1 MIGRLEGRLQLVDPG
16 TVLVEAGGV
25 GYLVSITLRAFQ
37 QLSGRDRTALWVRTR
52 LKDDAIELYGFPE
65 RAELDAFDRLISVA
79 GVGPRTAMAV
89 LSGLTTAELAEAV
102 DSSDVARL
110 QKTPGVGKKTAQRIV
125 LELKGRLD
133 EVVVGAGGDQRGDA
147 VSALINLGYP
157 QREARR
163 AVDAVLDDAAEQE
176 IAEILRLALQRL
188 TR

>member
-16 TVLVEAGGV
+16 TVLVDAGGV

-102 DSSDVARL
+102 DGSDVARL

-125 LELKGRLD
+125 LELKGQLD
-133 EVVVGAGGDQRGDA
+133 ELAVGAGDQRADA
-147 VSALINLGYP
+147 VSALVNLGYP

-163 AVDAVLDDAAEQE
+163 AVDAVLDDAAEQD
-176 IAEILRLALQRL
+176 IAEVLRLALQRL